1 MPALDDSVITKDEVE
16 REDTAAVG
24 AGLDVLEEPDQIRE
38 PWWRRLGSSIVP
50 PILAFGVV
58 LVIWE
63 IVYLLKLKPEV
74 MLPSPASVWDEL
86 RPAVRGRPGLGDHLD
101 QPVQGTVRVR
111 DGDRHRCPDRS
122 GRSPG
127 SVGCG
132 ASFGPLLSGLQSMP
146 SVAWVPLAI
155 LWFQISP
162 AMIYMVVLLGAVPS
176 IANGLI
182 AGIDQ
187 VPPLYSRVGHV
198 LGLGWWGQT
207 RHVLLPAA
215 LPGFLAGLRQGWA
228 FSWRSLMA
236 AELIVTSSKL
246 GFGLGQLMNQGR
258 DLSDAPL
265 LYAGSDPDLRR
276 RCRRRTDP
284 VPAARAGHSRC
295 PWIVDQEA
303 VVASRTSPRCTHL
316 GAHCLEPKLCSTVDR
331 Q

>member
-1 MPALDDSVITKDEVE
+1 MPALDDSVITKAEVE

-24 AGLDVLEEPDQIRE
+24 AGLDVLEEPDRVKD
-38 PWWRRLGSSIVP
+38 PWWRRVGSSIIP
-50 PILAFGVV
+50 PILAMVVV

-74 MLPSPASVWDEL
+74 MLPAPSAVWTEL
-86 RPAVRGRPGLGDHLD
+86 VSLVESGKAGETIWTSLSRGLFGFLMAIVIGAPIGLLIA
-101 QPVQGTVRVR
+101 RFSWIR
-111 DGDRHRCPDRS
+111 N
-122 GRSPG
+122 
-127 SVGCG
+127 
-132 ASFGPLLSGLQSMP
+132 SFGPLITGLQSMP

-176 IANGLI
+176 IANGLV

-198 LGLGWWGQT
+198 LGLGWWGQA

-265 LYAGSDPDLRR
+265 LYAGLILIFVVGVGVELILFRPLERAILD
-276 RCRRRTDP
+276 
-284 VPAARAGHSRC
+284 ARGLSAKKR
-295 PWIVDQEA
+295 
-303 VVASRTSPRCTHL
+303 
-316 GAHCLEPKLCSTVDR
+316 
-331 Q
+331 

>member
-1 MPALDDSVITKDEVE
+1 MPALDDSVITQAEVE

-24 AGLDVLEEPDQIRE
+24 AGLDVLEEPDRVRD
-38 PWWRRLGSSIVP
+38 PWWRRVGSSIIP
-50 PILAFGVV
+50 PILAMVVV

-63 IVYLLKLKPEV
+63 IVYLLGLKPEV
-74 MLPSPASVWDEL
+74 MLPAPSAVWTEL
-86 RPAVRGRPGLGDHLD
+86 VSLVESGKAGATIWTSLSRGLFGFLMAIVIGAPIGLLIA
-101 QPVQGTVRVR
+101 RFSWIR
-111 DGDRHRCPDRS
+111 N
-122 GRSPG
+122 
-127 SVGCG
+127 
-132 ASFGPLLSGLQSMP
+132 SFGPLITGLQSMP

-176 IANGLI
+176 IANGLV

-198 LGLGWWGQT
+198 LGLGWWGQA

-265 LYAGSDPDLRR
+265 LYAGLILIFVVGVGVELILFRPLERAILD
-276 RCRRRTDP
+276 
-284 VPAARAGHSRC
+284 ARGLSAKKR
-295 PWIVDQEA
+295 
-303 VVASRTSPRCTHL
+303 
-316 GAHCLEPKLCSTVDR
+316 
-331 Q
+331 

>member
-1 MPALDDSVITKDEVE
+1 MPALDDSVITQAEVE

-24 AGLDVLEEPDQIRE
+24 AGLDVLEEPDRVKD
-38 PWWRRLGSSIVP
+38 PWWRRVGSSIIP
-50 PILAFGVV
+50 PILAMVVV

-63 IVYLLKLKPEV
+63 IVYLLGLKPEV
-74 MLPSPASVWDEL
+74 MLPAPSAVWTEL
-86 RPAVRGRPGLGDHLD
+86 VSLVESGKAGATIWTSLSRGLFGFLMAIVIGAPIGLLIA
-101 QPVQGTVRVR
+101 RFSWIR
-111 DGDRHRCPDRS
+111 N
-122 GRSPG
+122 
-127 SVGCG
+127 
-132 ASFGPLLSGLQSMP
+132 SFGPLITGLQSMP

-176 IANGLI
+176 IANGLV

-198 LGLGWWGQT
+198 LGLGWWGQA

-265 LYAGSDPDLRR
+265 LYAGLILIFVVGVGVELILFRPLERAILD
-276 RCRRRTDP
+276 
-284 VPAARAGHSRC
+284 ARGLSAKKR
-295 PWIVDQEA
+295 
-303 VVASRTSPRCTHL
+303 
-316 GAHCLEPKLCSTVDR
+316 
-331 Q
+331 